1 MRAMI
6 VTCGIV
12 GAGLCL
18 VAQTPPERN
27 VTLTGCLERTFE
39 GYLLTSVQQGAGV
52 SPSDRPPAGVI
63 GMRSR
68 AIGSLPPRPLDD
80 LVARSDG
87 SVDLEQQV
95 NRRIKVTGTMQ
106 EPAGAGGRETAD
118 PAVDGGLTVLT
129 VTSAQTVSA
138 TCP

>member
-1 MRAMI
+1 MI

-18 VAQTPPERN
+18 VAQTPPERT

-52 SPSDRPPAGVI
+52 SSSDRPPAGVI

-68 AIGSLPPRPLDD
+68 AIGSLPPRPMHDS

-106 EPAGAGGRETAD
+106 EPPGAGGRETAD
-118 PAVDGGLTVLT
+118 PAVDGGLAVLT